1 MTTVEEFNLRL
12 SATKDVLVGLQKS
25 DIPLVWLQED
35 ELRSR
40 TRSLVSFLAGTDAD
54 GTAPPPWLA
63 DVASS
68 AEDYLMDC
76 LRNGMV
82 AGGRAPIA
90 SAPPQ
95 DLPVNRKP
103 RPWWRIWGW

>member
-25 DIPLVWLQED
+25 GLALVPVQEN

-40 TRSLVSFLAGTDAD
+40 ARSLVSFLAGTDDD

-63 DVASS
+63 DVAIS
-68 AEDYLMDC
+68 AEDYLLDC
-76 LRNGMV
+76 LRSGMV
-82 AGGRAPIA
+82 AGDWAPIA
-90 SAPPQ
+90 LAPRP
-95 DLPVNRKP
+95 DPPVTPKP
-103 RPWWRIWGW
+103 RPWWHIWGR

>member
-1 MTTVEEFNLRL
+1 MTSVEEFNLRL

-25 DIPLVWLQED
+25 DLTLVSLQED
-35 ELRSR
+35 ELRVR

-54 GTAPPPWLA
+54 GTTPPPWLA

-76 LRNGMV
+76 LRSSMA
-82 AGGRAPIA
+82 AGSRAPIA
-90 SAPPQ
+90 AAPPR
-95 DLPVNRKP
+95 DTPVDP
-103 RPWWRIWGW
+103 RPRQWWRFWGR